1 MSQMHEIENYYFA
14 KPQFAKR
21 ELTSK
26 ADIPAFWL
34 LC

>member
-1 MSQMHEIENYYFA
+1 MHEIENYYFA
-14 KPQFAKR
+14 KPQFVKR
-21 ELTSK
+21 ELTSTA